1 MAIDK
6 NKTRE
11 LLEGVDEIF
20 DSLVGGLPGE
30 VGAFLKRSVMGP
42 ALQEIRTLI
51 DESRPPV
58 LFLAGRS
65 GHGKSS
71 LINAMAGREIA
82 DVGDIKPTTPESTPY
97 LIHFEEQF
105 SAWQVIDSRGI
116 FETTRPDGAP
126 EADAVEVLKQ
136 DLLKYRPDVLMHV
149 ISAPE
154 LRNIAPDLKIVRE
167 ILAEIKRESGV
178 DLPVVI
184 VLNKVDTLGNPRDW
198 PPETNARKA
207 ALIHEALQYMGGD
220 VLGLA
225 GDQVHRLDR
234 NFVIKGLGAQ
244 LDLPLAV
251 GPEHAG
257 DGPNQ
262 EPIAQ
267 ADSATAGENA
277 NDGALHTAIIPV
289 CSLPDDNWNLDT
301 LTDFVGSRLPDA
313 ALLDFY
319 QALRRKEQLRKI
331 STGLIKRFSVIASGI
346 GASPAPLSDFIV
358 LTPLQILM
366 IAMVGG
372 LSCRSVS
379 RETAYEYLSAIGVN
393 LAAAGGVRFVTQ
405 QLLKFIPFGGWAAA
419 GSIAGASTYGLG
431 KAAEAYFFAG
441 EVVQPD
447 QFQSEYSARE

>member
-20 DSLVGGLPGE
+20 ASMVGGLPKE
-30 VGAFLKRSVMGP
+30 VGAFLQRSVMGP
-42 ALQEIRTLI
+42 ALDEIRHLI
-51 DESRPPV
+51 SESRPPV

-71 LINAMAGREIA
+71 LINALAGREIA

-126 EADAVEVLKQ
+126 ATDAVQVLKQ
-136 DLLKYRPDVLMHV
+136 DLLKYKPDVLMHV
-149 ISAPE
+149 ISSPE
-154 LRNIAPDLKIVRE
+154 LRNLAPDLKLMRE
-167 ILAEIKRESGV
+167 ILTEIKNESGV
-178 DLPVVI
+178 DLPVVV
-184 VLNKVDTLGNPRDW
+184 VLNKADTLGNPREW

-207 ALIHEALQYMGGD
+207 ALIHEALQYMGAD
-220 VLGLA
+220 VLGIPPDRLR
-225 GDQVHRLDR
+225 RLDR
-234 NFVIKGLGAQ
+234 NFVIKGFA
-244 LDLPLAV
+244 AH
-251 GPEHAG
+251 GPESDAIATGGAG
-257 DGPNQ
+257 QEASRKSGPH
-262 EPIAQ
+262 P
-267 ADSATAGENA
+267 
-277 NDGALHTAIIPV
+277 AIIPV
-289 CSLPDDNWNLDT
+289 CSLPEPEDQWNIDT
-301 LTDFVGSRLPDA
+301 LADFVGSQLPDV

-346 GASPAPLSDFIV
+346 GASPAPLSDFLV

-366 IAMVGG
+366 VAMVGG
-372 LSCRSVS
+372 LSCRAVS

-441 EVVQPD
+441 ELATPD
-447 QFQSEYSARE
+447 QFQGDWKKNRPDIDR

>member
-167 ILAEIKRESGV
+167 ILAEIKQESGV

-234 NFVIKGLGAQ
+234 NFVIKGLGAA
-244 LDLPLAV
+244 LPDF
-251 GPEHAG
+251 AG
-257 DGPNQ
+257 S
-262 EPIAQ
+262 
-267 ADSATAGENA
+267 SATPTTRPSGASDEIKTNQA
-277 NDGALHTAIIPV
+277 ESTDHNEGALHTAIIPV
-289 CSLPDDNWNLDT
+289 CSLPDDAWNLDT

-346 GASPAPLSDFIV
+346 GASPAPLSDFLV

-372 LSCRSVS
+372 LSCRTVS

-447 QFQSEYSARE
+447 RFQGEYKVGG

>member
-11 LLEGVDEIF
+11 LLDGVDEIF
-20 DSLVGGLPGE
+20 TTMVGGLPKE
-30 VGAFLKRSVMGP
+30 VGAFLQRSVMGP
-42 ALQEIRTLI
+42 ALDEIRHLI
-51 DESRPPV
+51 SESRPPV

-71 LINAMAGREIA
+71 LINALAGREIA
-82 DVGDIKPTTPESTPY
+82 EIGDIKPTTPESTPY

-126 EADAVEVLKQ
+126 ATDAVQVLKQ
-136 DLLKYRPDVLMHV
+136 DLLKYKPDVLMHV
-149 ISAPE
+149 ISSPE
-154 LRNIAPDLKIVRE
+154 LRNLAPDLKIMRE
-167 ILAEIKRESGV
+167 ILAEIKNETGV
-178 DLPVVI
+178 DLPVVV
-184 VLNKVDTLGNPRDW
+184 VLNKADTLGNPREW

-207 ALIHEALQYMGGD
+207 ALIHEALQYMGAD
-220 VLGLA
+220 ILEIPPE
-225 GDQVHRLDR
+225 RLRRIDR
-234 NFVIKGLGAQ
+234 NFLIKGFAP
-244 LDLPLAV
+244 LP
-251 GPEHAG
+251 PESDELTPAG
-257 DGPNQ
+257 DETSDASG
-262 EPIAQ
+262 
-267 ADSATAGENA
+267 AGA
-277 NDGALHTAIIPV
+277 NFSGASHPAIIPV
-289 CSLPDDNWNLDT
+289 CSLPDAEDQWNIET
-301 LTDFVGSRLPDA
+301 LADFVGTQLPDA

-346 GASPAPLSDFIV
+346 GASPAPLSDFLV

-372 LSCRSVS
+372 LSCRTVS
-379 RETAYEYLSAIGVN
+379 RDTAYEYLSAIGVN

-441 EVVQPD
+441 ELVTPE
-447 QFQSEYSARE
+447 QFQGDWKKSRSGDADS

>member
-20 DSLVGGLPGE
+20 ESIVGGLPNE
-30 VGAFLKRSVMGP
+30 VGAFLKRTVMGP
-42 ALQEIRTLI
+42 ALQEIRQLI
-51 DESRPPV
+51 SESRPPV

-71 LINAMAGREIA
+71 LINALAGREIA
-82 DVGDIKPTTPESTPY
+82 EVGDIKPTTPESTPY

-126 EADAVEVLKQ
+126 ATDAVQVLKQ
-136 DLLKYRPDVLMHV
+136 DLLKYKPDVLMHV
-149 ISAPE
+149 ISSPE
-154 LRNIAPDLKIVRE
+154 LRNLAPDLKIMRE
-167 ILAEIKRESGV
+167 ILIEMKNESGV

-184 VLNKVDTLGNPRDW
+184 VLNKADTLGNPREW

-207 ALIHEALQYMGGD
+207 ALIHEALQYMGAD
-220 VLGLA
+220 VLA
-225 GDQVHRLDR
+225 IPSERIHRLDR
-234 NFVIKGLGAQ
+234 NFVIKGFRTDPETGQSAQGAQ
-244 LDLPLAV
+244 G
-251 GPEHAG
+251 GPH
-257 DGPNQ
+257 P
-262 EPIAQ
+262 
-267 ADSATAGENA
+267 
-277 NDGALHTAIIPV
+277 AIIPV
-289 CSLPDDNWNLDT
+289 CSLPNAEDQWNIDT
-301 LTDFVGSRLPDA
+301 LADFVGSQLPDV

-331 STGLIKRFSVIASGI
+331 SSGLIKRFSVIASGI
-346 GASPAPLSDFIV
+346 GASPAPLSDFLV

-366 IAMVGG
+366 VAMVGG
-372 LSCRSVS
+372 LSCRTVS

-393 LAAAGGVRFVTQ
+393 LAAAGGVRFITQ

-441 EVVQPD
+441 EVLQPD
-447 QFQSEYSARE
+447 QFQGEWKTARGSD

>member
-20 DSLVGGLPGE
+20 ASLVGGLPKE
-30 VGAFLKRSVMGP
+30 VGAFLQKSVMGP
-42 ALQEIRTLI
+42 ALEEIRHLI
-51 DESRPPV
+51 SESRPPV

-82 DVGDIKPTTPESTPY
+82 DVGDVKPTTPESTPY

-126 EADAVEVLKQ
+126 AVDAVQTLKQ
-136 DLLKYRPDVLMHV
+136 DLLKYKPDVLMHV
-149 ISAPE
+149 ISSPE
-154 LRNIAPDLKIVRE
+154 LRNLAPDLKLMRE
-167 ILAEIKRESGV
+167 ILAEVKNESGV
-178 DLPVVI
+178 DLPVVV
-184 VLNKVDTLGNPRDW
+184 VLNKADTLGNPREW

-207 ALIHEALQYMGGD
+207 ALIHEALQYMGAD
-220 VLGLA
+220 ILEIPPERLR
-225 GDQVHRLDR
+225 RLDR
-234 NFVIKGLGAQ
+234 NFVIKGFATHPEPASETDTTPSIFGSSSGESGAS
-244 LDLPLAV
+244 
-251 GPEHAG
+251 AG
-257 DGPNQ
+257 DSGPH
-262 EPIAQ
+262 P
-267 ADSATAGENA
+267 
-277 NDGALHTAIIPV
+277 AIIPV
-289 CSLPDDNWNLDT
+289 CSLPEAEDQWNIDT
-301 LTDFVGSRLPDA
+301 LQDFVGSQLPDV

-346 GASPAPLSDFIV
+346 GASPAPLSDFLV

-366 IAMVGG
+366 IAMIGG

-441 EVVQPD
+441 ELLTPE
-447 QFQSEYSARE
+447 QFQSDWKK

>member
-11 LLEGVDEIF
+11 LLDGVDELF
-20 DSLVGGLPGE
+20 DSMIGSLSKDV
-30 VGAFLKRSVMGP
+30 ANFLKRTVMGP
-42 ALQEIRTLI
+42 ALDEIRKLI
-51 DESRPPV
+51 EESRPPV

-71 LINAMAGREIA
+71 LINALAGREIA

-97 LIHFEEQF
+97 LIHFEEQY

-126 EADAVEVLKQ
+126 AEDAVSVLKT
-136 DLLKYRPDVLMHV
+136 DLRKHRPDVLMHV

-154 LRNIAPDLKIVRE
+154 LRNLAPDLELLQKIRDE
-167 ILAEIKRESGV
+167 LRHEDGL
-178 DLPVVI
+178 DLPVIV
-184 VLNKVDTLGNPRDW
+184 VLNKVDTLGNPREW
-198 PPETNARKA
+198 PPESNAKKA
-207 ALIHEALQYMGGD
+207 ALIQEAVQYMSGD
-220 VLGLA
+220 VLKLPDA
-225 GDQVHRLDR
+225 RNIDR
-234 NFVIKGLGAQ
+234 NFMIRGISSGDANR
-244 LDLPLAV
+244 PAV
-251 GPEHAG
+251 
-257 DGPNQ
+257 
-262 EPIAQ
+262 
-267 ADSATAGENA
+267 
-277 NDGALHTAIIPV
+277 IPV
-289 CSLPDDNWNLDT
+289 CSLPGDGWNIET
-301 LTDFVGSRLPDA
+301 LADFIGTRLPDV

-319 QALRRKEQLRKI
+319 QALRRKEQLRRI
-331 STGLIKRFSVIASGI
+331 SSSLIKRFAVIASGV

-366 IAMVGG
+366 IAMIGG
-372 LSCRSVS
+372 LSCRPVS

-431 KAAEAYFFAG
+431 KAAETYFFAG
-441 EVVQPD
+441 ELKKPEE
-447 QFQSEYSARE
+447 FQGSWKTIKDL

>member
-11 LLEGVDEIF
+11 LLTGVDEIF
-20 DSLVGGLPGE
+20 ASLVGSLPKE
-30 VGAFLKRSVMGP
+30 VGAFLKTAVMGP

-71 LINAMAGREIA
+71 LINALAGRAIA

-126 EADAVEVLKQ
+126 ATDAVEVLKR

-154 LRNIAPDLKIVRE
+154 MRNLAPDLKIVRE
-167 ILAEIKRESGV
+167 ILAEIKTETGV
-178 DLPVVI
+178 DLPVVV
-184 VLNKVDTLGNPRDW
+184 VLNKADTLGNPREW
-198 PPETNARKA
+198 PPETHARKA
-207 ALIHEALQYMGGD
+207 ALIHDALQYMSAD
-220 VLGLA
+220 ILGIPT
-225 GDQVHRLDR
+225 DRIRRLDR
-234 NFVIKGLGAQ
+234 NFIIKGLSA
-244 LDLPLAV
+244 DLSDA
-251 GPEHAG
+251 
-257 DGPNQ
+257 PNL
-262 EPIAQ
+262 PA
-267 ADSATAGENA
+267 NA
-277 NDGALHTAIIPV
+277 PTPASGLRPAIIPV
-289 CSLPDDNWNLDT
+289 CALPDVADQWNLDT
-301 LTDFVGSRLPDA
+301 LTDFVGSTLPDA

-331 STGLIKRFSVIASGI
+331 SSALIKRFAVIASGI
-346 GASPAPLSDFIV
+346 GASPAPLSDFLV

-366 IAMVGG
+366 IAMIGG

-379 RETAYEYLSAIGVN
+379 RETAYEYLSAVGVN
-393 LAAAGGVRFVTQ
+393 LAAAGGVRFITQ

-419 GSIAGASTYGLG
+419 GSIAGASTFGLG

-441 EVVQPD
+441 EVHQPD
-447 QFQSEYSARE
+447 RFQGEWKIARSGESSDA